1 MDTAVIIPA
10 AGSGRRFGTI
20 PGKGGSKIELDLA
33 GRPVFLRSIE
43 CFLGRDDVRQII
55 LAVNPREVDDFK
67 FRYGDRLGL
76 NGVKLVAGGTKER
89 WETVLLAIEAV
100 DAACTHVAIHDAVR
114 PLASRQMIDR
124 VFDAATK
131 HRAVIPGLP
140 VSNSL
145 KRVVAADAR
154 EEEADPLAAIL
165 GDAGKPQYTLK
176 RIVEG
181 VDRADLVE
189 VQTPQVFEIGLIRA
203 AYEAVGDGQVDTDT
217 ITDDAGLVQAM
228 GEEVFVVE
236 GESTNLKITRQ
247 GDYTLAQAYAARRD
261 AASKKELAKKK
272 LFGDED

>member
-1 MDTAVIIPA
+1 METAVIIPA
-10 AGSGRRFGTI
+10 AGSGRRFGSI

-33 GRPVFLRSIE
+33 GRPVFLRAIE
-43 CFLGRDDVRQII
+43 CFIGRTDVSQIV
-55 LAVNPREVDDFK
+55 LAVNPREVDQFK
-67 FRYGDRLGL
+67 FRYGDRLGI

-89 WETVLLAIEAV
+89 WETVLLALEAV
-100 DAACTHVAIHDAVR
+100 DDACTHVAIHDAVR
-114 PLASRQMIDR
+114 PLASRKMIDR
-124 VFDAATK
+124 VFEAASK
-131 HRAVIPGLP
+131 HGAVIPGLP

-145 KRVVAADAR
+145 KRAVAAAKP
-154 EEEADPLAAIL
+154 EEADPLASIL
-165 GDAGKPQYTLK
+165 GDAGKTQYTLR

-189 VQTPQVFEIGLIRA
+189 VQTPQVFELGLIRA
-203 AYEAVGDGQVDTDT
+203 AYQAVADGQVATDA

-228 GEEVFVVE
+228 GHEVFVVE

-247 GDYTLAQAYAARRD
+247 GDYALAQAFAARRD